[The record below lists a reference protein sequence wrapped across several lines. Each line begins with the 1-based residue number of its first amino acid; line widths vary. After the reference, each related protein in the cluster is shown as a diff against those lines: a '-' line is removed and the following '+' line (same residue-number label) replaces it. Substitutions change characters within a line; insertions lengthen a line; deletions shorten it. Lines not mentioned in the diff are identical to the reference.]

1 MRNHAGFDGQ
11 VIRPVY
17 IVEIDFPS
25 GFFRANS
32 SDKHLMV
39 GGNLYYGV
47 GNLGKISETG
57 VSTGTQAQTVKLTL
71 SHVPADQTAG
81 IVAENTRNRPLKI
94 SMCLFTEA
102 HALVA
107 PPFVIFNGR
116 IDSLNMEV
124 AQAVTLQVS
133 ATSRLINWNRAV
145 NSRYTNEDQQ
155 SKYPA
160 DKGFKFINQLQT
172 LRIQWGT

>member
-1 MRNHAGFDGQ
+1 MHNHAGFDGA
-11 VIRPVY
+11 VVRPVY
-17 IVEIDFPS
+17 LVEIDFPS

-32 SDKHLMV
+32 SDKHLTV

-47 GNLGKISETG
+47 GNFGKISETG
-57 VSTGTQAQTVKLTL
+57 VTTGTAAQTVKLTL
-71 SHVPADQTAG
+71 SNVPADQVAG
-81 IVAENTRNRPLKI
+81 VVAENTRKRPVVI
-94 SMCLFTEA
+94 SMCLFTPA

-107 PPFVIFNGR
+107 PPFVIFSGK
-116 IDSLNMEV
+116 IDSLNMEI

-133 ATSRLINWNRAV
+133 ATSNLINWSRAV

-155 SKYPA
+155 SKYPG

-172 LRIQWGT
+172 LRIQWGN